1 LTKDTS
7 ITFKLL
13 ADEYRTTRR
22 AHWDAVA
29 LHSREHK
36 GLGSYYHRRLNEV
49 ARFFIQP
56 GLRILEIGSGTGD
69 LLSDLAPSFGVGI
82 DFSLEMVKLARE
94 THPECHF
101 IAADG
106 HALPLKGS
114 FDVILLSDLLNDVFD
129 VQTLL
134 GEVRRLSNP
143 STRILINNYSRVWQF
158 ALWLAE
164 KTGAAKPN
172 LPQNWLTP
180 QDTGN
185 LLELAD
191 MEVIRHWLEIILPVN
206 IPVVTPFS
214 NKFLAKLWPFNT
226 LGLTNCYLVRPLPD
240 QADMRQ
246 HSVSILVP
254 ARNEAGNIPNI
265 FKRLESF
272 DKKTELIFVEGHS
285 TDDTWQVIHRE
296 VKKHPEFRCKTL
308 HQPGNGK
315 ADAVRAGF
323 DQASG
328 DILMILDADLTVP
341 PEVLDRFYQAINT
354 RAGEFINGVR
364 LVYPMPRESMP
375 AFNFLGNKFF
385 SLAFTWLLGQAV
397 KDTLCGTKVLFRSDY
412 ERIAANRSYFGD
424 FDPFGDFD
432 LLFGATRL
440 GLKIVDIPIRYQER
454 TYGSTNINRF
464 RHGARLLRMML
475 FAARRLKFI

>member
-1 LTKDTS
+1 MTKTTLTT
-7 ITFKLL
+7 LPQL
-13 ADEYRTTRR
+13 ASAYTVIRR

-36 GLGSYYHRRLNEV
+36 GLGAYYHRRLEEV

-69 LLSDLAPSFGVGI
+69 LLSGLSPSFGVGI
-82 DFSLEMVKLARE
+82 DFSTEMIKVARGA
-94 THPECHF
+94 HPECHF

-106 HALPLKGS
+106 HALPLTDT

-129 VQTLL
+129 VQSLL
-134 GEVRRLSNP
+134 QEVRRLCNP
-143 STRILINNYSRVWQF
+143 TTRILINNYSRVWQF
-158 ALWLAE
+158 PLWLAE
-164 KTGAAKPN
+164 RTGAAKHN

-180 QDTGN
+180 QDTRN
-185 LLELAD
+185 LLELAN

-206 IPVVTPFS
+206 VPLLTPFS
-214 NKFLAKLWPFNT
+214 NKFLARLWPFST
-226 LGLTNCYLVRPLPD
+226 LGLTNCYLVRPRPER
-240 QADMRQ
+240 AAARR
-246 HSVSILVP
+246 HSVSILIP

-265 FKRLESF
+265 FERLAGF
-272 DKKTELIFVEGHS
+272 DPKTELIFVEGHS
-285 TDDTWQVIHRE
+285 TDDTWRVIQRE

-308 HQPGNGK
+308 HQPGIGK

-323 DQASG
+323 NQASG

-341 PEVLDRFYQAINT
+341 PEVLDRFYQAIHT
-354 RAGEFINGVR
+354 REGEFINGVR
-364 LVYPMPRESMP
+364 LVYPLPRESMP
-375 AFNFLGNKFF
+375 AFNFIGNKFF
-385 SLAFTWLLGQAV
+385 SIAFTWLLGQPV

-412 ERIAANRSYFGD
+412 ERIAANRNYFGD

-432 LLFGATRL
+432 LLFGASRL

-454 TYGSTNINRF
+454 TYGTTNISRY
-464 RHGARLLRMML
+464 RHGALLLRMML